1 MKTRKKGFSIS
12 AIAPIAITIVVAV
25 VVLGFGAQI
34 LGQIYTSQITPSSNS
49 SFEANITRQGLT
61 GLKTLGDWIP
71 TIVLIVVLAIIIG
84 IIYTYLSGKKNGSM

>member
-1 MKTRKKGFSIS
+1 MKGKKRKGFSIS
-12 AIAPIAITIVVAV
+12 MIGPIAIVVVVAV

-34 LGQIYTSQITPSSNS
+34 LGQIATSQTAGT
-49 SFEANITRQGLT
+49 FERNITNQGLA

-84 IIYTYLSGKKNGSM
+84 IIYAYLSGRKNGGM